1 MPAMIDFS
9 SDFDPIPP
17 PTTTHPSK
25 SSPKTL
31 LLCPPAVASKPE
43 VLQAALATH
52 PRSSTD
58 VQMLD
63 RIALGLVNLPAET
76 YATVI
81 LLSDPAPSN
90 ASTAYDI
97 DTALLQKVVASM
109 SPGSRWTAEG
119 KDALKGVDRLQ
130 VVLAGLVVS
139 EVDGGVSFSKPDYA
153 KSAAVPLRF
162 GRKKKDETV
171 PLKSATTVSING
183 NSSAAAAPTST
194 TTATTTTAA
203 AVPLN
208 GVKTEKKKE
217 YKVGF
222 VDLGD
227 DLDAD
232 FGEEEDDDDLIDEND
247 LLDDSD
253 LAMPVQQPPECRPKP
268 GKRRRACKDC
278 TCGLKEKIEAED
290 KAKRDKA
297 DKALAA
303 VVAAP
308 AKVAP
313 VAPKAVKLE
322 LDDLAEIDFTVEGKA
337 SSCGNCYLG
346 DAFRCD
352 GCPYIGLPAF
362 KPGEQVRLPVGDDQF

>member
-1 MPAMIDFS
+1 MAPPVAIDFS
-9 SDFDPIPP
+9 DDFSPANAPVQQ
-17 PTTTHPSK
+17 PSV
-25 SSPKTL
+25 PGKTL
-31 LLCPPAVASKPE
+31 LICPPAVAANPD

-63 RIALGLVNLPAET
+63 RIALGLVNLPAEA

-81 LLSDPAPSN
+81 LLSDPAATS
-90 ASTAYDI
+90 SSFTI
-97 DTALLQKVVASM
+97 DTPILQKVTASM
-109 SPGSRWTAEG
+109 APGSRWIAENN
-119 KDALKGVDRLQ
+119 DALKHINRLH
-130 VVLAGLVVS
+130 VVLAGLVVNDANA
-139 EVDGGVSFSKPDYA
+139 DGSLSFSKPDYG
-153 KSAAVPLRF
+153 KSAAVPLRL
-162 GRKKKDETV
+162 GKRKDKPDESTSKAIPSSSNTTV
-171 PLKSATTVSING
+171 PIIAALKIKP
-183 NSSAAAAPTST
+183 AA
-194 TTATTTTAA
+194 
-203 AVPLN
+203 
-208 GVKTEKKKE
+208 KE
-217 YKVGF
+217 YKIGL

-232 FGEEEDDDDLIDEND
+232 FGEDDDDDDLIDENT

-290 KAKRDKA
+290 RAKRTAADAALKA
-297 DKALAA
+297 AA
-303 VVAAP
+303 AAP
-308 AKVAP
+308 A
-313 VAPKAVKLE
+313 VKLGQ
-322 LDDLAEIDFTVEGKA
+322 DDLAEVDFTVEGKA

-362 KPGEQVRLPVGDDQF
+362 KPGEQVRLPVGDDQL

>member
-1 MPAMIDFS
+1 MPAIDFS
-9 SDFDPIPP
+9 SDFDPIPT
-17 PTTTHPSK
+17 PTTTTTTK
-25 SSPKTL
+25 SPKTL
-31 LLCPPAVASKPE
+31 LLCPPAVAAKPE

-81 LLSDPAPSN
+81 LLSDPAS
-90 ASTAYDI
+90 SSYDI
-97 DTALLQKVVASM
+97 NTAVLQKVVASM
-109 SPGSRWTAEG
+109 KPGSKWSSES
-119 KDALKGVDRLQ
+119 KEALKGIDRLQ
-130 VVLAGLVVS
+130 VVLAGLVVN
-139 EVDGGVSFSKPDYA
+139 EEDGTLSFSKPDYA

-162 GRKKKDETV
+162 GRKKDKPET
-171 PLKSATTVSING
+171 
-183 NSSAAAAPTST
+183 TS
-194 TTATTTTAA
+194 TATTTTTVT

-208 GVKTEKKKE
+208 GVEKKKE
-217 YKVGF
+217 YKVGY

-232 FGEEEDDDDLIDEND
+232 FGEEDDDDDLIDENE

-290 KAKRDKA
+290 KAKREAA

-303 VVAAP
+303 VA
-308 AKVAP
+308 
-313 VAPKAVKLE
+313 APKAVKLD

-362 KPGEQVRLPVGDDQF
+362 KPGEQVRLPVGDDQL

>member
-1 MPAMIDFS
+1 MAPPPPAAIDFS
-9 SDFDPIPP
+9 SDFAPAVGS
-17 PTTTHPSK
+17 PSK
-25 SSPKTL
+25 SPAKTL
-31 LLCPPAVASKPE
+31 LLCPPAVAANPE

-63 RIALGLVNLPAET
+63 RITMGLVNLPADT

-81 LLSDPAPSN
+81 LLSDPS
-90 ASTAYDI
+90 STKSQLDI
-97 DTALLQKVVASM
+97 DTKALQKVTASM
-109 SPGSRWTAEG
+109 APGSRWIAQNDE
-119 KDALKGVDRLQ
+119 ALKHINRLN

-139 EVDGGVSFSKPDYA
+139 EEAEGAISFTKPDYGKA
-153 KSAAVPLRF
+153 AAVPLRL
-162 GRKKKDETV
+162 GKRKNKTSEDIVTPGDTIQISSNE
-171 PLKSATTVSING
+171 SA
-183 NSSAAAAPTST
+183 SA
-194 TTATTTTAA
+194 
-203 AVPLN
+203 
-208 GVKTEKKKE
+208 GEKAKGI
-217 YKVGF
+217 KVYNVGY

-232 FGEEEDDDDLIDEND
+232 FGEDDDDDLIDENT
-247 LLDDSD
+247 LLGDSD

-290 KAKRDKA
+290 KAKRDAA
-297 DKALAA
+297 DAALKSAT
-303 VVAAP
+303 
-308 AKVAP
+308 
-313 VAPKAVKLE
+313 AVKLE
-322 LDDLAEIDFTVEGKA
+322 KDDLAEIDFTVEGKA

-362 KPGEQVRLPVGDDQF
+362 KPGEQVRIPIGDDQL

>member
-1 MPAMIDFS
+1 MPAIDFS
-9 SDFDPIPP
+9 SDFDPVPLP
-17 PTTTHPSK
+17 NK
-25 SSPKTL
+25 GPKTL
-31 LLCPPAVASKPE
+31 LLCPPAVAAKPE
-43 VLQAALATH
+43 ILQAALATH
-52 PRSSTD
+52 PRTSTD

-63 RIALGLVNLPAET
+63 RIALGLVNLPAEA

-81 LLSDPAPSN
+81 LLSDPAS
-90 ASTAYDI
+90 SSYDI
-97 DTALLQKVVASM
+97 DNNVLQKVVSSM
-109 SPGSRWTAEG
+109 IPGSRWTAES
-119 KDALKGVDRLQ
+119 KEALKGIDRLQ
-130 VVLAGLVVS
+130 VVLSGLVVDDK
-139 EVDGGVSFSKPDYA
+139 DGVLSFSKPDYS

-162 GRKKKDETV
+162 GRKKE
-171 PLKSATTVSING
+171 
-183 NSSAAAAPTST
+183 
-194 TTATTTTAA
+194 TTTTLNGSAA

-208 GVKTEKKKE
+208 GVKAEKKE

-232 FGEEEDDDDLIDEND
+232 FGEDGDDDDLIDENE

-290 KAKRDKA
+290 KAKRDAA
-297 DKALAA
+297 DKALAT
-303 VVAAP
+303 VVKAP
-308 AKVAP
+308 
-313 VAPKAVKLE
+313 APKAVKLG

-362 KPGEQVRLPVGDDQF
+362 KPGEQVRLPVGDDQL

>member
-1 MPAMIDFS
+1 MPAIDFS
-9 SDFDPIPP
+9 DDFDPLPVP
-17 PTTTHPSK
+17 VPVAK
-25 SSPKTL
+25 SGPKTL
-31 LLCPPAVASKPE
+31 LLCPPAVAAKPE
-43 VLQAALATH
+43 VLQAALSTH

-63 RIALGLVNLPAET
+63 RIALNLVSLPTET
-76 YATVI
+76 YAAVI
-81 LLSDPAPSN
+81 LLSDPSPSS
-90 ASTAYDI
+90 ASYNI
-97 DTALLQKVVASM
+97 DTTVLQKVVASM
-109 SPGSRWTAEG
+109 TPGSRWTAEDG
-119 KDALKGVDRLQ
+119 GLKGVDRLQ
-130 VVLAGLVVS
+130 VVLAGLVVD
-139 EVDGGVSFSKPDYA
+139 ERDGKVGFLKPDYA

-162 GRKKKDETV
+162 GRKKEASNGAVPLNGSKAVPLNGSNTV
-171 PLKSATTVSING
+171 PLNG
-183 NSSAAAAPTST
+183 
-194 TTATTTTAA
+194 A

-208 GVKTEKKKE
+208 GVKAEKKE

-227 DLDAD
+227 DLNAD
-232 FGEEEDDDDLIDEND
+232 FGEDEDDDDLIDENE

-290 KAKRDKA
+290 KAKRDAA

-303 VVAAP
+303 AVVKP
-308 AKVAP
+308 
-313 VAPKAVKLE
+313 APKAVKLE

-362 KPGEQVRLPVGDDQF
+362 KPGEQVRIPVGDDQL

>member
-1 MPAMIDFS
+1 MPAIDFS
-9 SDFDPIPP
+9 SDFDPVPLP
-17 PTTTHPSK
+17 NK
-25 SSPKTL
+25 GPKTL
-31 LLCPPAVASKPE
+31 LLCPPAVAAKPE
-43 VLQAALATH
+43 ILQAALATH
-52 PRSSTD
+52 PRTSTD

-63 RIALGLVNLPAET
+63 RIALGLVNLPAEA

-81 LLSDPAPSN
+81 LLSDPASSSYN
-90 ASTAYDI
+90 I
-97 DTALLQKVVASM
+97 DTTVLQKVVSSM
-109 SPGSRWTAEG
+109 TPGSRWTSES
-119 KDALKGVDRLQ
+119 KEALKGIDRLQ
-130 VVLAGLVVS
+130 VVLAGLVVDDK
-139 EVDGGVSFSKPDYA
+139 DGVLSFSKPDYS

-162 GRKKKDETV
+162 GRKKE
-171 PLKSATTVSING
+171 
-183 NSSAAAAPTST
+183 
-194 TTATTTTAA
+194 TTTTSNGTAAVPLNGASSTTVAATTA

-208 GVKTEKKKE
+208 GVKVEKKE

-232 FGEEEDDDDLIDEND
+232 FGEEDDDDDLIDENE

-253 LAMPVQQPPECRPKP
+253 LAMPVQQQCRPKP

-290 KAKRDKA
+290 KVKRDAA

-303 VVAAP
+303 IVKAP
-308 AKVAP
+308 P
-313 VAPKAVKLE
+313 PPPPKAVKLD

-362 KPGEQVRLPVGDDQF
+362 KPGEQVRIPVGDDQL

>member
-1 MPAMIDFS
+1 MPAIDFS
-9 SDFDPIPP
+9 SDFDPVPL
-17 PTTTHPSK
+17 PSK
-25 SSPKTL
+25 GPRTL
-31 LLCPPAVASKPE
+31 LLCPPAVAAKPE

-52 PRSSTD
+52 PRTSTD

-63 RIALGLVNLPAET
+63 RIALGLVSLPAET

-81 LLSDPAPSN
+81 LLSDPAS
-90 ASTAYDI
+90 SSYDI
-97 DTALLQKVVASM
+97 GTTVLQKVVPSM
-109 SPGSRWTAEG
+109 KPGSRWTAES
-119 KDALKGVDRLQ
+119 KEALKGIDRLQ
-130 VVLAGLVVS
+130 VVLAGLVVDDK
-139 EVDGGVSFSKPDYA
+139 DGVLSFSKPDYA

-162 GRKKKDETV
+162 GRKKETNGATAV
-171 PLKSATTVSING
+171 PLNG
-183 NSSAAAAPTST
+183 SSSNAA
-194 TTATTTTAA
+194 AA

-208 GVKTEKKKE
+208 GAKAEKKE
-217 YKVGF
+217 YKVGY

-227 DLDAD
+227 DLNAD
-232 FGEEEDDDDLIDEND
+232 FGEEEDDDDLIDENE

-290 KAKRDKA
+290 KAKREVA

-303 VVAAP
+303 AVKASP
-308 AKVAP
+308 P
-313 VAPKAVKLE
+313 PPKAVKLG

-362 KPGEQVRLPVGDDQF
+362 KPGEQVRIPVGDDQL

>member
-1 MPAMIDFS
+1 MPAIDFSADFS
-9 SDFDPIPP
+9 SDFDPVPL
-17 PTTTHPSK
+17 PTK
-25 SSPKTL
+25 GPKTL
-31 LLCPPAVASKPE
+31 LLCPPAVAAKPE

-52 PRSSTD
+52 PRTSTD

-81 LLSDPAPSN
+81 LLSDPAS
-90 ASTAYDI
+90 SSYEI
-97 DTALLQKVVASM
+97 DTTVLQKVVSSM
-109 SPGSRWTAEG
+109 KPGSRWTSEG
-119 KDALKGVDRLQ
+119 KEALKGVDRLQ
-130 VVLAGLVVS
+130 VVLAGLVVD
-139 EVDGGVSFSKPDYA
+139 EKDGVVSFSKPDYA

-162 GRKKKDETV
+162 GRKKEAVTG
-171 PLKSATTVSING
+171 SNG
-183 NSSAAAAPTST
+183 NAAVALNGSSTTAAATI
-194 TTATTTTAA
+194 A

-208 GVKTEKKKE
+208 VVKAEKKE

-232 FGEEEDDDDLIDEND
+232 FGEEDDDDDLIDENE

-290 KAKRDKA
+290 KAKREAA

-303 VVAAP
+303 AVKAP
-308 AKVAP
+308 PPPPKA
-313 VAPKAVKLE
+313 KAVKLE

-362 KPGEQVRLPVGDDQF
+362 KPGEQVRIPIGDDQL